1 MKKILLL
8 VFAIFSLQTSN
19 GQDISVW
26 QFSNTSGVYGT
37 LFNPAQIASS
47 RYQWHLNLGA
57 FNANTGTNAL
67 HNRSVP
73 GSKLG
78 FDAQGDRL
86 GVRANDLL
94 GPSVMIQTNRL
105 GSVAVTT
112 RYRASQS
119 TLGSGVV
126 DLLSGDNNNS
136 QATTGAYSS
145 TGFRT
150 IGVSYAYPINYKA
163 HSLNLGIT
171 VNKHSPVIF
180 NQLSLQQAG
189 SGAFLATNNFATEF
203 NYSDILNASGGGFGM
218 DAGFIYE
225 FRPKYVENNYEMDG
239 KSRKNP
245 EKTDYAARLGVSI
258 INAGFSQAFSGLQT
272 QRFATPSL
280 PSATADWSGDFYQ
293 DVANF
298 NFTDQQQI
306 TTFPELSRSNR
317 LNILAEAALGK
328 KGWFASV
335 VYSQFLTQIQGV
347 NSSILAVIPRY
358 EKANFEF
365 AVPLTYS
372 QPDKQLGI
380 GFHLKL
386 GSFILGAESVNYLF
400 MDDVRTPTVY
410 GGFSISKLAKKIK
423 DQDRD
428 TVSDLKD
435 KCKDVAGLWVF
446 KGCPDTDMDG
456 IEDALDKCPENA
468 GPEAT
473 GGCPDADGDGIFD
486 NQDACPNLAGL
497 PEFNGCPDTDGD
509 GLMDSEDDCPT
520 EAGTLENGGCPDTDG
535 DGLIDSQDQCPKE
548 AGPKENRGCPL
559 KNK

>member
-1 MKKILLL
+1 MKQILRFVIL
-8 VFAIFSLQTSN
+8 IFLIQAAN
-19 GQDISVW
+19 AQDISVW

-47 RYQWHLNLGA
+47 RYQWHLNLGT
-57 FNANTGTNAL
+57 FNANTGADAL
-67 HNRSVP
+67 HNRSIP

-78 FDAQGDRL
+78 FDAQDNRL
-86 GVRANDLL
+86 GVRGNDLL
-94 GPSVMIQTNRL
+94 GPSVMVQTNRL
-105 GSVAVTT
+105 GSIAVTT
-112 RYRASQS
+112 RYRAFQNVLSDNS
-119 TLGSGVV
+119 SIY
-126 DLLSGDNNNS
+126 DLLSDQGSTQTANG
-136 QATTGAYSS
+136 TYSS
-145 TGFRT
+145 AGYRT
-150 IGVSYAYPINYKA
+150 LGISYAYPISYKA
-163 HSLNLGIT
+163 HSLNLGVT

-218 DAGFIYE
+218 DAGFMYE
-225 FRPKYVENNYEMDG
+225 FRPKYVENNYDMDG

-272 QRFATPSL
+272 QRYATPSL
-280 PSATADWSGDFYQ
+280 PSVTADWSGDFYQ

-298 NFTDQQQI
+298 NFTDQQQV
-306 TTFPELSRSNR
+306 TTFPELSQSNR

-328 KGWFASV
+328 SGWFASV
-335 VYSQFLTQIQGV
+335 VYSQILNEQTTNT
-347 NSSILAVIPRY
+347 NSIVAVIPRY

-365 AVPLTYS
+365 AVPLVYS
-372 QPDKQLGI
+372 QPEKQFGI

-386 GSFILGAESVNYLF
+386 GPFILGVESVNYLF
-400 MDDVRTPTVY
+400 MDGVRTPTVY
-410 GGFSISKLAKKIK
+410 GGFSISKLARKIK
-423 DQDRD
+423 DKDND

-473 GGCPDADGDGIFD
+473 GGCPDADGGGILMVALTLTATVSWI
-486 NQDACPNLAGL
+486 QRTTVQSK
-497 PEFNGCPDTDGD
+497 PERSRTAAAPIRTA
-509 GLMDSEDDCPT
+509 MDSLIRKTNAPKK
-520 EAGTLENGGCPDTDG
+520 PDQKKTVAA
-535 DGLIDSQDQCPKE
+535 Q
-548 AGPKENRGCPL
+548 
-559 KNK
+559 